1 MDKTPLLRRA
11 SFLVVLAAAVVVL
24 AGADYLY
31 FQTLEPAEVV
41 ASEPEPGPVSAAVAT
56 DSSCPYDD
64 SKARVENY
72 LDFVSDTDPSLGD
85 PASDVVVIE
94 FFDPN
99 CPHCKTLHPIL
110 MAAVDSLADEARF
123 VFRPFV
129 ISQASLMQV
138 EALHIAAQQGKFFE
152 MMDAQFERQT
162 NRALSMAEMQEI
174 SEEIGLDFELLQTRL
189 SSGMYR
195 SLVLRQRQAAF
206 EAGVSAVPSVM
217 INGRFIAAGSR
228 SVGCFA
234 ELIDEASQ

>member
-1 MDKTPLLRRA
+1 
-11 SFLVVLAAAVVVL
+11 
-24 AGADYLY
+24 
-31 FQTLEPAEVV
+31 
-41 ASEPEPGPVSAAVAT
+41 
-56 DSSCPYDD
+56 
-64 SKARVENY
+64 
-72 LDFVSDTDPSLGD
+72 
-85 PASDVVVIE
+85 VIE